1 MLRYPHRQAMNPS
14 PVDPSALEASRRRT
28 GLLLLPLAA
37 MATATAWLMSYA
49 NHSLNPV
56 DRWLL
61 PLLTLEALLLWGLLY
76 LRRLSVREV
85 EMGTVVGLG
94 AYQLAMQVYLV
105 ISGEVYRDGFGA
117 TSLWYPLMFPLI
129 FLILPREQALRF
141 SVTYYLLGLTIGLV
155 GLALGASPS
164 LKALNS
170 FVQFYVVCVVYLVLL
185 DIYARVREQYF
196 LMRQMAHTDPL
207 TGLANRRAGRE
218 CLEHTLNRAAPGS
231 AAVIL
236 ADLDHFK
243 AVNDRYGH
251 SVGDQVLREVAFRLD
266 QELREGDLLARWG
279 GEEFLILVQG
289 ADLEQAQRLAQR
301 LGAAV
306 QEQPV
311 AGGIGISLSFG
322 VAVFRPGDSVET
334 LLERADQALY
344 RAKHLGRRRV
354 ELEA

>member
-1 MLRYPHRQAMNPS
+1 MSPP
-14 PVDPSALEASRRRT
+14 PVDPSVLEASRRRT

-37 MATATAWLMSYA
+37 MATTTAWLMSHA

-61 PLLTLEALLLWGLLY
+61 PLLTLEVLLLCGLLY
-76 LRRLSVREV
+76 LRRLSVRQV
-85 EMGTVVGLG
+85 EMAAVAGLG
-94 AYQLAMQVYLV
+94 AYQLAMQAYLV
-105 ISGEVYRDGFGA
+105 ASGEVYRDGFGA
-117 TSLWYPLMFPLI
+117 TSLWYPLIFPLI
-129 FLILPREQALRF
+129 FLILPREQALRL
-141 SVTYYLLGLTIGLV
+141 SVAYYLLGLAIGLS

-170 FVQFYVVCVVYLVLL
+170 FVQFYVVCVAYLVLL

-196 LMRQMAHTDPL
+196 LMRHMAHTDPL

-218 CLEHTLNRAAPGS
+218 RLEQALSQAAPGGV
-231 AAVIL
+231 AVVL

-251 SVGDQVLREVAFRLD
+251 PVGDQVLREVAFRLD
-266 QELREGDLLARWG
+266 QELREEDLLVRWG
-279 GEEFLILVQG
+279 GEEFLVLAQG
-289 ADLEQAQRLAQR
+289 ADLEQARRLAQR

-306 QEQPV
+306 QERPV
-311 AGGIGISLSFG
+311 LGTIGVSLSFG
-322 VAVFRPGDSVET
+322 VAVFRPGDSAET

-354 ELEA
+354 EVEASPP